1 MLLLAIVSFTE
12 INDVFWGQMEQQITG
27 WQKKS
32 FFPHLVSNE
41 IEKSTRWITKK
52 GMKISPLSGVCHS
65 KHISQQQPPTA

>member
-27 WQKKS
+27 WQKNLS
-32 FFPHLVSNE
+32 FPIWSLMKLRKAHFGSQ
-41 IEKSTRWITKK
+41 KK
-52 GMKISPLSGVCHS
+52 GMKISPLGGVCHS